1 VAETI
6 LPDSEALTWLFAAVE
21 KLSDEQ
27 DADVYMYSGDID
39 RSSVQRFLAT
49 YEGARHRAN
58 CVLVLVTFGGDPDA
72 AYVMARFLKRAYQ
85 RLTVL
90 VFGPCKSAGTLAVL
104 GATEIVMGPF
114 GELGPL
120 DIQLSKEDSLAS
132 RSSGLDIFQSLS
144 ILSRQ
149 AFTIFQQHFLG
160 IVGGSGGVITTRT
173 AADISTAIATQ
184 LLQPIAAQIEPMRLG
199 EMQRAINVAIQYG
212 TRLGTSEE
220 VVNRLTMDYPAH
232 GFVIDL
238 EEAEKLFPG
247 QVRVPGMLELELER
261 GLRAAFRVE
270 DNDDVLQYP
279 PEHTVTWC
287 LTPRDGVFQDHL
299 MGRLTD
305 ELAFQASAPGCGAA
319 QA

>member
-1 VAETI
+1 
-6 LPDSEALTWLFAAVE
+6 
-21 KLSDEQ
+21 
-27 DADVYMYSGDID
+27 
-39 RSSVQRFLAT
+39 
-49 YEGARHRAN
+49 
-58 CVLVLVTFGGDPDA
+58 
-72 AYVMARFLKRAYQ
+72 
-85 RLTVL
+85 LTVL
-90 VFGPCKSAGTLAVL
+90 IFGVCKSAGTLAVL
-104 GATEIVMGPF
+104 GADEIVMGPF

-144 ILSRQ
+144 ILSKQ

-173 AADISTAIATQ
+173 AADIATT
-184 LLQPIAAQIEPMRLG
+184 IAAQLLTPITAQIDPMRLG

-247 QVRVPGMLELELER
+247 KVRTPNHAELELEH
-261 GLRAAFRVE
+261 GLRAAFCPEGER
-270 DNDDVLQYP
+270 DILQRP
-279 PEHTVTWC
+279 PEHTFSWC
-287 LTPRDGVFQDHL
+287 LTARREHADGD
-299 MGRLTD
+299 MDD
-305 ELAFQASAPGCGAA
+305 EVDTGSPLPDADEADAGGHGNASGEPGKSERAGDGEPPESAGE
-319 QA
+319 QG